1 MSTERKHKLVREV
14 QKDLSVQDALMP
26 LDGMCKNVFLYVWV
40 KSGEDAP
47 RLMGRKMRMQF
58 FTGQPWWRGEASLG
72 CLVPWTGVPNVS
84 ITDAAPTLKYPAVS
98 QLFRC
103 QPNYR

>member
-1 MSTERKHKLVREV
+1 MSTERKHQLVREV
-14 QKDLSVQDALMP
+14 QKDLNVQDALMP

-47 RLMGRKMRMQF
+47 RLMGGKMRMQF
-58 FTGQPWWRGEASLG
+58 FTGQPWWRGEAGLG